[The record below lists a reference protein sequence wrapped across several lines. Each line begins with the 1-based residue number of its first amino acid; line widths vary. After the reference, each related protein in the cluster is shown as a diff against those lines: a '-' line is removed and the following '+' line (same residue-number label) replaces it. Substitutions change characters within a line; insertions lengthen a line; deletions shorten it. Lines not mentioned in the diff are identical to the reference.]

1 MQRAMSGEL
10 VHFESTHISAA
21 GETRNIDFRIGPV
34 FDDNGEVIYLVPEG
48 YDITE
53 RKNAED
59 ALRESEE
66 KYRTFFENSCDAMLM
81 FQNDLIV
88 DCNAAAVAALG
99 YEDAKDLLNTHP
111 SETSPER
118 QPDGKKS
125 YDKALEMMEI
135 AYTRGTHRYE
145 WEHKTSNGAAV
156 PVEISLTAIPSEGER
171 KLIAVWR
178 DIGDRKRAEEER
190 VNLEKQ
196 LYQAQ
201 KMEAVGLL
209 AGGVAHD
216 FNNLLQAIL
225 GYGALALEESDA
237 ESMLHVNLE
246 QIVKAGDRATRLVRQ
261 LLAFSRK
268 QVLRLEVLDLNEVVK
283 EFAKMI
289 RRVIGEHIA
298 LDIHSGPGL
307 KSIHADRGQLEQ
319 ILMNLCVNSRDAM
332 PEGGRLKIETDNAEI
347 DAYFC
352 RENAWA
358 TPGNYV
364 QLSVSDT
371 GIGMDEE
378 TRRRIFD
385 PFYTTKCEGEGT
397 GLGLATVY
405 GIVRQHHGM
414 INVHSEHGLG
424 ATFTIYLPMCE
435 SSPEEACNAEAHT
448 PPGGTEVIL
457 LAEDDELVR
466 NVAQRFLENAGY
478 TVIAADD
485 GEEAIGLY
493 EQYANRI
500 DLALLDVVMPRSG
513 GRAVC
518 NHIRNKNAQ
527 MPILFAS
534 GYSAGDIHTNFVLED
549 GIELIQKPYQRDE
562 LLREVRRLLDSQPGS
577 AGGELKIKV

>member
-1 MQRAMSGEL
+1 MLREAMGRAMRGEM

-53 RKNAED
+53 RKQAEE

-81 FQNDLIV
+81 LQNDLVV

-99 YEDAKDLLNTHP
+99 YKDAKDLFNTHP
-111 SETSPER
+111 SEFSPEH

-125 YDKALEMMEI
+125 YDKAQEMMET
-135 AYTRGTHRYE
+135 AYARGTVRFE
-145 WEHKTSNGAAV
+145 WEHSTRNGDAF

-171 KLIAVWR
+171 RLIAVWR
-178 DIGDRKRAEEER
+178 DIADRKRAEEER
-190 VNLEKQ
+190 VKLETQ
-196 LYQAQ
+196 LHQAQ
-201 KMEAVGLL
+201 KMEAVGQL

-225 GYGALALEESDA
+225 GYGSMALEKADA

-246 QIVKAGDRATRLVRQ
+246 QIVKAGNRATTLVRQ
-261 LLAFSRK
+261 LLALSRK
-268 QVLRLEVLDLNEVVK
+268 QVLRLEVLDLNEVV
-283 EFAKMI
+283 EDFAKMI

-298 LDIHSGPGL
+298 LDLHSEPGL
-307 KSIHADRGQLEQ
+307 KNVHADRGQLEQ

-332 PEGGRLKIETDNAEI
+332 PEGGRLTIETDNAEL
-347 DAYFC
+347 DAHFC
-352 RENAWA
+352 RDNAWA

-378 TRRRIFD
+378 TQRRIFE
-385 PFYTTKCEGEGT
+385 PFYTTKGEGEGT

-414 INVHSEHGLG
+414 ISVHSELGLG
-424 ATFTIYLPMCE
+424 ATFRIYLPMSD
-435 SSPEEACNAEAHT
+435 SSLEAACNTEAT
-448 PPGGTEVIL
+448 DRPGGTEVIL
-457 LAEDDELVR
+457 LAEDDENVR
-466 NVAQRFLENAGY
+466 SVAKQFLEHAGY
-478 TVIAADD
+478 TVIAATD
-485 GEEAIGLY
+485 GEEAIRLF
-493 EQYANRI
+493 EHHAKKI
-500 DLALLDVVMPRSG
+500 DLALLDVVMPRCG
-513 GRAVC
+513 GRAVY
-518 NHIRNKNAQ
+518 NHIRKTNAK
-527 MPILFAS
+527 MPVLFAS
-534 GYSAGDIHTNFVLED
+534 GYSAGAIHTNFVLQD
-549 GIELIQKPYQRDE
+549 GIVFIQKPSQRDE
-562 LLREVRRLLDSQPGS
+562 LLREVRRLLNS
-577 AGGELKIKV
+577 